1 MSCADIRDE
10 GYAYSPPSED
20 KGLVLRVAIGCSH
33 NACTFCGM
41 YRNVGFRIRDLA
53 EILPEIHETKEIKPN
68 LKRVF
73 LSDGNA
79 LAVPTER
86 LLQIMQRLKATFP
99 VLTTISCAARADDLL
114 AKSAAELAELRAAG
128 LSLVYLGVES
138 GDDEVL
144 RSINKG
150 VSAADVV
157 RAGQAADAAGIDL
170 STMIILGL
178 GGRKLSEPHALHT
191 AAVLNAIS
199 PTMLGIMTLLPRVGT
214 PLERLVAGGQFER
227 LDRKET
233 LQELLML
240 LQRLEVRRPAIL
252 RASHLFNH
260 LALEGD
266 LPEDK
271 AALIAKVQVEMQK
284 DPASAKELSYK
295 NYGIF

>member
-41 YRNVGFRIRDLA
+41 YRNVGFRIRDFA
-53 EILPEIHETKEIKPN
+53 EILPEIREAKEDKPN

-99 VLTTISCAARADDLL
+99 VLATISCAARADDLL

-128 LSLVYLGVES
+128 LSLIYLGVES

-157 RAGQAADAAGIDL
+157 QAGQAADAAGIDL

-178 GGRKLSEPHALHT
+178 GGRKRSEPHALHT
-191 AAVLNAIS
+191 AAVLNALS
-199 PTMLGIMTLLPRVGT
+199 PAMLGIMTLLPRAGT
-214 PLERLVAGGQFER
+214 PLERLVAVGQFER

-271 AALIAKVQVEMQK
+271 ATLIEEVQVELQK
-284 DPASAKELSYK
+284 NPALAKELSYK

>member
-10 GYAYSPPSED
+10 GYAYNPPSED

-157 RAGQAADAAGIDL
+157 RAGQAADTAGIDL

-178 GGRKLSEPHALHT
+178 GGKKRSEQHALNT
-191 AAVLNAIS
+191 AAVLNALS
-199 PTMLGIMTLLPRVGT
+199 PAMLGIMTLLPRAGT
-214 PLERLVAGGQFER
+214 PLERLVAVGQFER

-271 AALIAKVQVEMQK
+271 ATLIEEVQVELQK
-284 DPASAKELSYK
+284 NPALAKELSYK

>member
-10 GYAYSPPSED
+10 GYAYNPPSED

-41 YRNVGFRIRDLA
+41 YRNVGFRIRDFA
-53 EILPEIHETKEIKPN
+53 EILPEIREAKEDKPN

-99 VLTTISCAARADDLL
+99 VLATISCAARADDLL

-128 LSLVYLGVES
+128 LSLIYLGVES

-150 VSAADVV
+150 VSAADAVQ
-157 RAGQAADAAGIDL
+157 AGQAADAAGIDL

-178 GGRKLSEPHALHT
+178 GGRKRSEPHALHT
-191 AAVLNAIS
+191 AAVLNALS
-199 PTMLGIMTLLPRVGT
+199 PAMLGIMTLLPRVGT

-252 RASHLFNH
+252 RASHLYNH

-271 AALIAKVQVEMQK
+271 ATLIAQVQAELQK
-284 DPASAKELSYK
+284 DPALAKELSYK

>member
-10 GYAYSPPSED
+10 GYAYNPPSED

-41 YRNVGFRIRDLA
+41 YRNVGFRIRDFA
-53 EILPEIHETKEIKPN
+53 EILPEIREAKEDKPN

-99 VLTTISCAARADDLL
+99 VLATISCAARADDLL

-128 LSLVYLGVES
+128 LSLIYLGVES

-157 RAGQAADAAGIDL
+157 QAGQAADAAGIDL

-178 GGRKLSEPHALHT
+178 GGRKRSEPHALHT
-191 AAVLNAIS
+191 AAVLNALS
-199 PTMLGIMTLLPRVGT
+199 PAMLGIMTLLPREGT

-252 RASHLFNH
+252 RASHLYNH

-271 AALIAKVQVEMQK
+271 ATLIAQVQAELQK
-284 DPASAKELSYK
+284 DPSTAKELTYK